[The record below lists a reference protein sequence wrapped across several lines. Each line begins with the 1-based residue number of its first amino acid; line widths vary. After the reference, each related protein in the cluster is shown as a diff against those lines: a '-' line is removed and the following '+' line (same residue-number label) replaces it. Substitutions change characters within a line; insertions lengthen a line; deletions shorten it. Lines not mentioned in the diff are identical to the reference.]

1 MKDFRAETKAA
12 IMRLDEIEV
21 TAMLIMTQCM
31 IDGDTDEEA
40 AEKAAIYLL
49 SQGREAQ
56 AQAVRDTAKAF
67 AETGAQR

>member
-1 MKDFRAETKAA
+1 MKDLRAETKAA

-40 AEKAAIYLL
+40 AEKAAIFLI
-49 SQGREAQ
+49 SQGREGQ
-56 AQAVRDTAKAF
+56 AQAVLDIAKKL
-67 AETGAQR
+67 AETGA